1 MIYKSYQLE
10 KNLSEL
16 EKKCVLFFG
25 ENLGLKE
32 DFKKN
37 IKKLNKEFKILS
49 FSQDE
54 ILKNK
59 NILFTEF
66 KNISLFEENKIYLIN
81 DVSDKILETIENLKK
96 DIINQSVF
104 LFAGILDKKSKIRN
118 YFEKSK
124 DFLAVPC
131 YSDNEISIKNIIIE
145 RLKGFE
151 NLTSHIINLIINKTN
166 LDRNKLHNELDKII
180 MLFQDKNIDINKLE
194 ILLDDAINEDFNLL
208 KDQALLGNKAK
219 TNKLLSDTVILD
231 DKNIFY
237 LNSINQRLA
246 RLQELN
252 ELSNGR
258 NIEATIDNMR
268 PPIFWKDKPIFIRQA
283 QMWNKKK
290 IHELQKQTYQLEIK
304 IKSNSIINKNLMMKK
319 LIVDICQIANS

>member
-10 KNLSEL
+10 KNLSKL
-16 EKKCVLFFG
+16 EKNCVMFFG

-37 IKKLNKEFKILS
+37 IKKINKEFKILS

-81 DVSDKILETIENLKK
+81 DVSDKTLETIENLEK

-104 LFAGILDKKSKIRN
+104 LFAGVLDKKSKIRN

-180 MLFQDKNIDINKLE
+180 MLFQDKNIDVNKLE

-219 TNKLLSDTVILD
+219 TNKLLSDTVIVD

-237 LNSINQRLA
+237 LNLINQRLT

-252 ELSNGR
+252 ELSNGK
-258 NIEATIDNMR
+258 NMEATIDNMR

-304 IKSNSIINKNLMMKK
+304 IKSNSIINKNSMMKK

>member
-10 KNLSEL
+10 KNLSKL

-37 IKKLNKEFKILS
+37 IKKINKESKIFS

-81 DVSDKILETIENLKK
+81 DVSDKILETIENLEK

-180 MLFQDKNIDINKLE
+180 MLFQDKNIDVNKLE

-237 LNSINQRLA
+237 LNSINQRLT

-258 NIEATIDNMR
+258 NIEATINNMR

>member
-10 KNLSEL
+10 KNLSKL

-37 IKKLNKEFKILS
+37 IKKINKESKIFS

-81 DVSDKILETIENLKK
+81 DVSDKILETIENLEK

-104 LFAGILDKKSKIRN
+104 LFAGVLDKKSKIRN

-180 MLFQDKNIDINKLE
+180 MLFQDKNIDVNKLE

-237 LNSINQRLA
+237 LNSINQRLT

-258 NIEATIDNMR
+258 NIEATINNMR

>member
-10 KNLSEL
+10 KNLSKL

-37 IKKLNKEFKILS
+37 IKKINQEFKILS

-81 DVSDKILETIENLKK
+81 DVSDKILETIRNLEK
-96 DIINQSVF
+96 DIINQSTF
-104 LFAGILDKKSKIRN
+104 LFGGILDKKSKIRN

-131 YSDNEISIKNIIIE
+131 YSDNEISIRNIIIE
-145 RLKGFE
+145 KLKGFK

-166 LDRNKLHNELDKII
+166 LDRNKLHNELDKIMI
-180 MLFQDKNIDINKLE
+180 LFQDKNIDVNKLE
-194 ILLDDAINEDFNLL
+194 LLLDDAINEDFNLL

-237 LNSINQRLA
+237 LNLINQRLI

-258 NIEATIDNMR
+258 NIEATVDNMR

-290 IHELQKQTYQLEIK
+290 IHKLQKQTYQLEIK
-304 IKSNSIINKNLMMKK
+304 IKSNSIINKNSMMKK